1 MTKNKLFAFL
11 LGAVL
16 TVGTGATATFTTGTA
31 LETKAAET
39 TVTYDFVSN
48 FATYASS
55 WGTGYTSH
63 TVSAADLGATEGAT
77 ITIAHC
83 NKQQAGQT
91 ISDRPVI
98 ANKVA
103 SYTKEISFALTD
115 TSKKLS
121 SVSVEFKQW
130 GTKTPS
136 LQLHDGTELGTSLAD
151 LTIASGKTTLTGT
164 GFTGNAFT
172 VAYKG
177 ASGSN
182 VQVGL
187 TSITVSYA
195 ASTEPTLGLDR
206 SSYES
211 FVGEEFVLTATAQNI
226 DTPTYEWSVTEGEEV
241 VSLSEVA
248 EHPEQTKVTLNAAG
262 EATVQAKVGELT
274 ATCKITSV
282 GVSKV
287 ADLKNVADGSSVLV
301 EGVVGD
307 NLYGKAFSLYDEDG
321 TGINIYTTTDILTN
335 KAVAGDKVRISGTL
349 ATYKGLRQI
358 TNPVIEEKVG
368 TGTYEPKTVTT
379 FTSDSVNDYIKVE
392 NALVT
397 STSTLTL
404 KLGTTVAT
412 VYVHNTSSPTSAK
425 NALDELKKELIPNL
439 STVTVV
445 GTLSCY
451 DSSLQFYLTEQL
463 SITEDPSLL
472 KMFAGMLIDNEMFDC
487 TDTTIGAIYADSWM
501 GLADAYTGALSEA
514 EKTYFKTCTANANG
528 NVVQQAA
535 ARYDLVVTK
544 YGLTDF
550 AERNPAAASMNL
562 GLINNTFN
570 PTLIFVIAGIALAAS
585 VVTVVIVKKSKKAN

>member
-1 MTKNKLFAFL
+1 MTKNKLLAFL

-16 TVGTGATATFTTGTA
+16 TVGTGAAATFTAGTA

-121 SVSVEFKQW
+121 SVTVEFKQW
-130 GTKTPS
+130 GSKTPS

-177 ASGSN
+177 QSGSN

-195 ASTEPTLGLDR
+195 ASSEPTLGLDR

-211 FVGEEFVLTATAQNI
+211 FVGEEFVLTATAHNI
-226 DTPTYEWSVTEGEEV
+226 DTPTYEWSITEGEDV
-241 VSLSEVA
+241 VSLTEVA
-248 EHPEQTKVTLNAAG
+248 EHPEQQTVTLDAAG
-262 EATVQAKVGELT
+262 TATVQVKVGDLT
-274 ATCKITSV
+274 ATCTVESIGVTTVAQLKDVAV
-282 GVSKV
+282 GE
-287 ADLKNVADGSSVLV
+287 SVLV
-301 EGVVGD
+301 EGIVGN
-307 NLYGKAFSLYDEDG
+307 NLYGNSFSLYDEDG
-321 TGINIYTTTDILTN
+321 TGINIYATSDILTG
-335 KAVAGDKVRISGTL
+335 KAVAGDKVRISGVMGV
-349 ATYKGLRQI
+349 YKDLRQI
-358 TNPVIEEKVG
+358 TGPQVVAKVG
-368 TGTYEPKTVTT
+368 TGTYSPKTVTS
-379 FTSDSVNDYIKVE
+379 FTAADVNNY
-392 NALVT
+392 VT
-397 STSTLTL
+397 ATGVAVTATGTLTL
-404 KLGTTVAT
+404 KLGNTTAT
-412 VYVHNTSSPTSAK
+412 VYVHNTSSPASAK
-425 NALDELKKELIPNL
+425 TALETLKKSLIANI
-439 STVTVV
+439 STVTVT

-451 DSSLQFYLTEQL
+451 NSSLQFYLTEQL
-463 SITEDPSLL
+463 SIVEEESTL
-472 KMFAGMLIDNEMFDC
+472 KAFAGMLIDNEFYDC
-487 TDTTIGAIYADSWM
+487 TDTAVGNAYAESWM
-501 GLADAYTGALSEA
+501 GLAEAYTSALSEA
-514 EKTYFKTCTANANG
+514 ERTYFKTCTANASG
-528 NVVQQAA
+528 NVVEQAA
-535 ARYDLVVTK
+535 ARYDLVVAK
-544 YGLTDF
+544 YNLTDF
-550 AERNPAAASMNL
+550 AERAPAAASMNL

-585 VVTVVIVKKSKKAN
+585 VVTVVIVKKSKKEN

>member
-1 MTKNKLFAFL
+1 MTKNKLLAFL

-16 TVGTGATATFTTGTA
+16 TVGTGAAATFTAGTA

-39 TVTYDFVSN
+39 TVTYDFVST
-48 FATYASS
+48 FSTYAKS
-55 WGTGYTSH
+55 WSTSYTSH

-83 NKQQAGQT
+83 NKQQAGQA

-121 SVSVEFKQW
+121 SVTVEFKQW
-130 GTKTPS
+130 GSKTPS

-211 FVGEEFVLTATAQNI
+211 FVGEEFVLTANAQNI
-226 DTPTYEWSVTEGEEV
+226 DTPTYEWSVTEGEDV
-241 VSLSEVA
+241 VSLAEVA
-248 EHPEQTKVTLNAAG
+248 EHPEQTKVTLDAVG
-262 EATVQAKVGELT
+262 TATVQVKVGDLT
-274 ATCKITSV
+274 ATCTVKSI
-282 GVSKV
+282 GVSTV
-287 ADLKNVADGSSVLV
+287 AELKEAADGSSVLV

-307 NLYGKAFSLYDEDG
+307 NLYGKAFSIYDEDG
-321 TGINIYTTTDILTN
+321 TGINVYTTSDILTG

-349 ATYKGLRQI
+349 STYKGLRQI
-358 TNPVIEEKVG
+358 NNPVIEGKVG
-368 TGTYEPKTVTT
+368 TGTYTAKTITSFTSADVNNYVTATGVTVTAT
-379 FTSDSVNDYIKVE
+379 G
-392 NALVT
+392 
-397 STSTLTL
+397 TLTF
-404 KLGTTVAT
+404 KLGNTTAT
-412 VYVHNTSSPTSAK
+412 VYVHNTNSPASAK
-425 NALDELKKELIPNL
+425 TALETLKKSLIANL
-439 STVTVV
+439 STVTVT

-451 DSSLQFYLTEQL
+451 NSSLQFYLTEQL
-463 SITEDPSLL
+463 SITEDPSTL
-472 KMFAGMLIDNEMFDC
+472 KMFAGMLLDNEMFDC
-487 TDTTIGAIYADSWM
+487 TSDTVGATYADNWM
-501 GLADAYTGALSEA
+501 GFADAYQSALSVA
-514 EKTYFKTCTANANG
+514 EKTYFKTCTANASG
-528 NVVQQAA
+528 NVIQQAA
-535 ARYDLVVTK
+535 ARYDLVVAK
-544 YGLTDF
+544 YNLTDF

-570 PTLIFVIAGIALAAS
+570 PTLIFVVAGIALAAS